1 MMLLVTEHVRDEAA
15 QVGLLPVP
23 PLLPPVKSYLG
34 RVWSAARALPHHA
47 G

>member
-1 MMLLVTEHVRDEAA
+1 MLLVTEQVRVKAA
-15 QVGLLPVP
+15 QVGLLPVT

-34 RVWSAARALPHHA
+34 RVWSAARALPRHA